1 MEITFLGCFG
11 GIDTDSKKTTCYRL
25 NDNTIIDAG
34 TGLNSL
40 DLNELN
46 KINDVILTHAHW
58 DHVACLPLMVDAI
71 FSLRKTPVNIWASP
85 EILDVIKDH
94 MFNNKLWPD
103 FTKINM
109 INSSETIVK
118 LNELDEKKT
127 EIISDCEISVLP
139 ANHGIP
145 ACGIRVKSN
154 NKSYIFSGDSADCPE
169 FWDYVNND
177 SSLEGLIVEC
187 SYPESLHELA
197 LLTMHLSVTNIKERT
212 ENLPDRVKKIIVH
225 RKPGFEKKIQDE
237 LEISKIENLH
247 FPDNGSKISF

>member
-1 MEITFLGCFG
+1 LQITFLGCFG
-11 GIDTDSKKTTCYRL
+11 GIDTDSKKTTCYLL
-25 NDNTIIDAG
+25 NENTIIDAG

-40 DLNELN
+40 GLDELN
-46 KINDVILTHAHW
+46 KIDDIILTHAHW

-71 FSLRKTPVNIWASP
+71 FSLRKKPVNIWASS
-85 EILDVIKDH
+85 EILSIISKH
-94 MFNNKLWPD
+94 MFNNELWPD

-109 INSSETIVK
+109 INSSDAIVK
-118 LNELDEKKT
+118 LNELNEKRT
-127 EIISDCEISVLP
+127 QTIGDCEIALLP

-145 ACGIRVKSN
+145 ACGIRVKNN

-169 FWDYVNND
+169 FWDHVNND
-177 SSLEGLIVEC
+177 STLDGLIVEC

-197 LLTMHLSVTNIKERT
+197 LLTMHLSVTNIKKRT
-212 ENLPDRVKKIIVH
+212 KNLPENVKKIIVH

-237 LEISKIENLH
+237 LELSNIVNLH

>member
-1 MEITFLGCFG
+1 MEISFLGCFG

-40 DLNELN
+40 DLHELN
-46 KINDVILTHAHW
+46 KINDIILTHAHW

-85 EILDVIKDH
+85 EILDVIKEH

-109 INSSETIVK
+109 INSSEAIVK

-127 EIISDCEISVLP
+127 QIISDCEISVLP

-145 ACGIRVKSN
+145 ACGIRVKSDK
-154 NKSYIFSGDSADCPE
+154 KSYIFSGDSGDCPE

-177 SSLEGLIVEC
+177 SALQGLIVEC
-187 SYPESLHELA
+187 SYPESMHELA

-212 ENLPDRVKKIIVH
+212 KDLSHSVKKIIVH

-237 LEISKIENLH
+237 LEISKIENLY
-247 FPDNGSKISF
+247 FPDNGSKISV

>member
-1 MEITFLGCFG
+1 
-11 GIDTDSKKTTCYRL
+11 
-25 NDNTIIDAG
+25 
-34 TGLNSL
+34 
-40 DLNELN
+40 
-46 KINDVILTHAHW
+46 
-58 DHVACLPLMVDAI
+58 MVDAI

-85 EILDVIKDH
+85 EILDVIRDH

-109 INSSETIVK
+109 VNSSETIVK

-127 EIISDCEISVLP
+127 QIINDCEISVLP

-177 SSLEGLIVEC
+177 SALEGLIVEC

-212 ENLPDRVKKIIVH
+212 INLPQNVKKIIVH

-237 LEISKIENLH
+237 LELSNIENLY